1 MMLNLREIILG
12 FSVLF
17 IIVTSGDVKAERD
30 EGLSKWMFG
39 YIEYLETLI
48 NRTEDQGL
56 KYEISGLFKQL
67 GPALR
72 QIIKIESRPIR
83 HQKLRKLLP
92 ELEAIEN
99 LLALVKPK
107 NSEGG
112 KSYRI
117 DEAPFDKEILLTL
130 YEELEGDKDGG
141 SLPPPWYPQNAKTDT
156 TTARPYKVSVKLT
169 LIYVFCLTANWW
181 NCFNFRFPSVLTP
194 HQHRSQTDQTGIQLT
209 GIIISREIIPISGL
223 KRN

>member
-1 MMLNLREIILG
+1 MLHWRETILC
-12 FSVLF
+12 FSVFMIL
-17 IIVTSGDVKAERD
+17 TSGDVKTGRD
-30 EGLSKWMFG
+30 DRLSRWMFG

-48 NRTEDQGL
+48 NRTEDPGL

-67 GPALR
+67 GPSLR
-72 QIIKIESRPIR
+72 QIIKIESRPTR
-83 HQKLRKLLP
+83 YEKLRKLLP

-99 LLALVKPK
+99 LLVLVKPK
-107 NSEGG
+107 NSDGE

-156 TTARPYKVSVKLT
+156 TTARPYKVS
-169 LIYVFCLTANWW
+169 
-181 NCFNFRFPSVLTP
+181 
-194 HQHRSQTDQTGIQLT
+194 GI
-209 GIIISREIIPISGL
+209 
-223 KRN
+223 

>member
-1 MMLNLREIILG
+1 MKRISGHVVFSIRLITDQTTALMMLNLREAIIS
-12 FSVLF
+12 FSVF
-17 IIVTSGDVKAERD
+17 CIVASGEIQAEP
-30 EGLSKWMFG
+30 EGGLSKLMFG

-72 QIIKIESRPIR
+72 QIIQIESRR
-83 HQKLRKLLP
+83 TRYEKLRKLLP

-99 LLALVKPK
+99 LLVLVKPQ
-107 NSEGG
+107 NSDGD

-130 YEELEGDKDGG
+130 YEELEEDETAG
-141 SLPPPWYPQNAKTDT
+141 SLPPPWYPQNTQTDT
-156 TTARPYKVSVKLT
+156 TTARPYKVS
-169 LIYVFCLTANWW
+169 
-181 NCFNFRFPSVLTP
+181 
-194 HQHRSQTDQTGIQLT
+194 GI
-209 GIIISREIIPISGL
+209 
-223 KRN
+223 

>member
-1 MMLNLREIILG
+1 MMRDTILC
-12 FSVLF
+12 FTVFFL
-17 IIVTSGDVKAERD
+17 VTSGDVKTGRD
-30 EGLSKWMFG
+30 EGLGRLMFG

-67 GPALR
+67 GPAVR
-72 QIIKIESRPIR
+72 QISKIESRPIR
-83 HQKLRKLLP
+83 HEKLRKLLP

-99 LLALVKPK
+99 LLVLVKPK
-107 NSEGG
+107 NSDGD

-130 YEELEGDKDGG
+130 YKELEGDKDGG

-156 TTARPYKVSVKLT
+156 TTARPYKV
-169 LIYVFCLTANWW
+169 
-181 NCFNFRFPSVLTP
+181 R
-194 HQHRSQTDQTGIQLT
+194 
-209 GIIISREIIPISGL
+209 IISNSCY
-223 KRN
+223 